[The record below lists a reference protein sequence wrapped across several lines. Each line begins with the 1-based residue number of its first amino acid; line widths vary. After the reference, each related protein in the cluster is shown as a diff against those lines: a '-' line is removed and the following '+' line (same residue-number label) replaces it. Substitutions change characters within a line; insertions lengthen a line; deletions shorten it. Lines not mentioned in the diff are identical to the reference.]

1 MVTTMCRL
9 QLFLELLL
17 LAADLI
23 AAAPIE
29 RKGGSEVEKTLE
41 DFLSAYYDEFVEK
54 RTEESDIHDTMQGD
68 QPSNNINAS
77 EPEEVR
83 NLSDLEHR
91 KQSRENNQN
100 SLNGRSKENWI
111 QVIKENLLRQLGRD
125 NTTIFQRPNDGSLSS
140 LNVSQILPGFLN
152 STNLIPDDQITE
164 KIRSFYPSCEVP
176 ENMDANVWKDEQ
188 VMNLFFNFDY
198 AAESRNTNVA
208 TATLR
213 LYRLPENSTKSNS
226 KSPDCSN
233 NSTEDD
239 RLLRI
244 SIYWYTKPAT
254 KKRRAKKR
262 LSDSKVIT
270 ESSKWVELS
279 AKPALRS
286 WQRGRNL
293 GLAVVV
299 EDQEGDLLDAH
310 RYFKGAT
317 CTVGASTP
325 RPIPTIIRDAAE
337 QTNKLGSLLGLPGR
351 NSTAALHT
359 DVRLLPTIDGFE

>member
-1 MVTTMCRL
+1 
-9 QLFLELLL
+9 
-17 LAADLI
+17 
-23 AAAPIE
+23 
-29 RKGGSEVEKTLE
+29 
-41 DFLSAYYDEFVEK
+41 
-54 RTEESDIHDTMQGD
+54 
-68 QPSNNINAS
+68 
-77 EPEEVR
+77 
-83 NLSDLEHR
+83 
-91 KQSRENNQN
+91 
-100 SLNGRSKENWI
+100 SKENWI

-140 LNVSQILPGFLN
+140 LNVSQILPNFLN
-152 STNLIPDDQITE
+152 TTNLIPDDQITE
-164 KIRSFYPSCEVP
+164 KIRSFYPS
-176 ENMDANVWKDEQ
+176 
-188 VMNLFFNFDY
+188 
-198 AAESRNTNVA
+198 S
-208 TATLR
+208 TLR

-262 LSDSKVIT
+262 LSDSKVIP

-317 CTVGASTP
+317 CTVGTCECAINTKL
-325 RPIPTIIRDAAE
+325 TI
-337 QTNKLGSLLGLPGR
+337 
-351 NSTAALHT
+351 H
-359 DVRLLPTIDGFE
+359 

>member
-1 MVTTMCRL
+1 
-9 QLFLELLL
+9 
-17 LAADLI
+17 
-23 AAAPIE
+23 
-29 RKGGSEVEKTLE
+29 
-41 DFLSAYYDEFVEK
+41 
-54 RTEESDIHDTMQGD
+54 
-68 QPSNNINAS
+68 
-77 EPEEVR
+77 
-83 NLSDLEHR
+83 
-91 KQSRENNQN
+91 
-100 SLNGRSKENWI
+100 
-111 QVIKENLLRQLGRD
+111 
-125 NTTIFQRPNDGSLSS
+125 
-140 LNVSQILPGFLN
+140 
-152 STNLIPDDQITE
+152 
-164 KIRSFYPSCEVP
+164 
-176 ENMDANVWKDEQ
+176 
-188 VMNLFFNFDY
+188 MNLFFNFDY
-198 AAESRNTNVA
+198 AAESKNTNVA

-254 KKRRAKKR
+254 KKRR
-262 LSDSKVIT
+262 VIT

-279 AKPALRS
+279 VKPALRS

-310 RYFKGAT
+310 RYYKGAT

-351 NSTAALHT
+351 NSTAALHP